1 MMHVDKWRSP
11 RLYTSKFR
19 SRPSDSNQNLCLRG
33 PKRETSHVTLR
44 IKLSV
49 RQDAAMTNRLLKP
62 MWPRNFNNI
71 LTSSSKLFHHRPLL
85 WKTKRIAV
93 QSSLK
98 STQHNNNST
107 LWARRVKIR
116 KPKISSI
123 LNNSTKTLR
132 SYWIDNSRTVRPN
145 YRFLTQC
152 WLSIRCYLRNS
163 SVSDWPRLPQFIRRR
178 QSGYETSRD
187 AKPFP
192 IRPLNLTWRGTG

>member
-1 MMHVDKWRSP
+1 MRKSKLCSTVVIVQVPKPLHSSSNNNNNNNLSRRNQERRPSCLQMMHVDKWRSP

-132 SYWIDNSRTVRPN
+132 NYWIVNSRTVRPN
-145 YRFLTQC
+145 YRFLTRC
-152 WLSIRCYLRNS
+152 WLSIRCY
-163 SVSDWPRLPQFIRRR
+163 
-178 QSGYETSRD
+178 
-187 AKPFP
+187 
-192 IRPLNLTWRGTG
+192 